1 MNVSQI
7 LYLNVD
13 HSRTRSRNVQSRSQ
27 QQSAKDEGKETAIHE
42 GAHVGDAVQHA
53 HARFLERVEK
63 SKGEGA

>member
-1 MNVSQI
+1 MNARQI

-27 QQSAKDEGKETAIHE
+27 QQSAKDEGKETAVHE
-42 GAHVGDAVQHA
+42 GAHVSDAVQHA